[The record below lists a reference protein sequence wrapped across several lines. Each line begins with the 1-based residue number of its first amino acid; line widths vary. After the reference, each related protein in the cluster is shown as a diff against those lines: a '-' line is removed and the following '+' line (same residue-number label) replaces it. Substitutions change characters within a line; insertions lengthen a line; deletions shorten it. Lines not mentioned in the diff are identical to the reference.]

1 MKPETL
7 SVTGMSC
14 DGCERNVENALDAI
28 DGASR
33 VEADHEGN
41 AVEIV
46 GTGSKS
52 RPTSFRRVT
61 LLLVNGLTVRKTR
74 AALLLLLRRGK
85 RERCG
90 REVSDSRRP
99 EDVRT
104 EGRKRQESDGQ

>member
-33 VEADHEGN
+33 AEVDHEGN

-46 GTGSKS
+46 AEDD
-52 RPTSFRRVT
+52 VVDDD
-61 LLLVNGLTVRKTR
+61 LR
-74 AALLLLLRRGK
+74 AAI
-85 RERCG
+85 ERTG
-90 REVSDSRRP
+90 Y
-99 EDVRT
+99 DV
-104 EGRKRQESDGQ
+104 GD